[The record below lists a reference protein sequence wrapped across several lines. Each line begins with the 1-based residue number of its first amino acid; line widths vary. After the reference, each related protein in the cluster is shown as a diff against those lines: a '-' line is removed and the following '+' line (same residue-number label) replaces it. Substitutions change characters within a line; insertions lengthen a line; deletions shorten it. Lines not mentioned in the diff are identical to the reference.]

1 MISDLN
7 ARRARTRRAALTVTL
22 LSLILAPG
30 VARSSPVFPAQRV
43 FIGGSPGGLAIA
55 DLNDNG
61 VLDLVT
67 CDATAN
73 LLSVSLGVGNGTFA
87 PRQTFATGGGPTTV
101 LLTDLNG
108 DGKLDAVTTNRA
120 DATVSVLIRNATG
133 FAPKIDYAT
142 GSTPQSVAAGDVDRD
157 GRPDLVTANYE
168 ASTISV
174 LLQTPAGSF
183 QPHVDFATGQ
193 LPSGVAL
200 GMFDADHNLD
210 VAVSKNGYCG
220 VLLGDGHGSFG
231 PFTNY
236 PANGRASAILDLDLN
251 GDGKLDLVSG
261 HDLDNS
267 VSRLLGN
274 GAGGFVYQL
283 PATLAAEGCRSL
295 QLIEPTEGFG
305 RRILASGAS
314 SFAVL
319 PLNPDGTFGARFVV
333 DVGHQIGIARAG
345 DMDGDGML
353 DIVATNPMDGTAT
366 VLFGD
371 GTGTWSVSESAWN
384 TSALS
389 DPYAVDL
396 DGDGYRDLVLRN
408 RNYPYYVAIRRNNAG
423 VLASA
428 ALYSVQTSSGGM
440 AVADFNGDGRFDA
453 ALAEEGVRI
462 KVLLGNSSGG
472 FTGSVDTPCRHSDA
486 ELTTGDFN
494 GDGRPDLLVGNQV
507 LLGSGGGVFI
517 PGATLAVGGK
527 FATGRFDADAD
538 LDLAAVNTPSHRV
551 EVMLGNGDGTFG
563 PSITYPT
570 GTDPVRVI
578 STDLD
583 QDGHVDLVTANRSG
597 ASVSV
602 LWGLGDGTFAPK
614 VDLPTELSSLA
625 VGCADLDRDG
635 LVDIVA
641 PGARALMVMRGTSP
655 RTFAPAE
662 RYEPAYAADRIL
674 DLLLVDLDKDL
685 RPEAIITERFNAIGS
700 MVVVPNI
707 SRGNV
712 STPGPP
718 PSSLA
723 IAPATNPIRV
733 GAEIALGLP
742 APSRLRLEVFD
753 LAGRRVATLLDGQ
766 GEVRSIAR
774 WSGRSHSGASL
785 PAGAYTLRLS
795 AGGAVATRKIVW
807 LGH

>member
-1 MISDLN
+1 
-7 ARRARTRRAALTVTL
+7 V
-22 LSLILAPG
+22 
-30 VARSSPVFPAQRV
+30 
-43 FIGGSPGGLAIA
+43 
-55 DLNDNG
+55 
-61 VLDLVT
+61 
-67 CDATAN
+67 
-73 LLSVSLGVGNGTFA
+73 
-87 PRQTFATGGGPTTV
+87 
-101 LLTDLNG
+101 
-108 DGKLDAVTTNRA
+108 
-120 DATVSVLIRNATG
+120 
-133 FAPKIDYAT
+133 
-142 GSTPQSVAAGDVDRD
+142 
-157 GRPDLVTANYE
+157 
-168 ASTISV
+168 
-174 LLQTPAGSF
+174 
-183 QPHVDFATGQ
+183 
-193 LPSGVAL
+193 
-200 GMFDADHNLD
+200 
-210 VAVSKNGYCG
+210 
-220 VLLGDGHGSFG
+220 
-231 PFTNY
+231 
-236 PANGRASAILDLDLN
+236 
-251 GDGKLDLVSG
+251 
-261 HDLDNS
+261 
-267 VSRLLGN
+267 
-274 GAGGFVYQL
+274 
-283 PATLAAEGCRSL
+283 
-295 QLIEPTEGFG
+295 
-305 RRILASGAS
+305 
-314 SFAVL
+314 
-319 PLNPDGTFGARFVV
+319 
-333 DVGHQIGIARAG
+333 
-345 DMDGDGML
+345 
-353 DIVATNPMDGTAT
+353 
-366 VLFGD
+366 
-371 GTGTWSVSESAWN
+371 
-384 TSALS
+384 
-389 DPYAVDL
+389 
-396 DGDGYRDLVLRN
+396 
-408 RNYPYYVAIRRNNAG
+408 
-423 VLASA
+423 
-428 ALYSVQTSSGGM
+428 
-440 AVADFNGDGRFDA
+440 
-453 ALAEEGVRI
+453 
-462 KVLLGNSSGG
+462 
-472 FTGSVDTPCRHSDA
+472 
-486 ELTTGDFN
+486 GDFN
-494 GDGRPDLLVGNQV
+494 GDGKQDLATGNTLSNNVSV
-507 LLGSGGGVFI
+507 LPGNGNGSFASRTNFAIGTNPASV
-517 PGATLAVGGK
+517 AVGDFNGDGK
-527 FATGRFDADAD
+527 QDVATGNLNDFNNSYNVSV
-538 LDLAAVNTPSHRV
+538 L
-551 EVMLGNGDGTFG
+551 LGNGDGTFG

-774 WSGRSHSGASL
+774 WSGRSRSGASL